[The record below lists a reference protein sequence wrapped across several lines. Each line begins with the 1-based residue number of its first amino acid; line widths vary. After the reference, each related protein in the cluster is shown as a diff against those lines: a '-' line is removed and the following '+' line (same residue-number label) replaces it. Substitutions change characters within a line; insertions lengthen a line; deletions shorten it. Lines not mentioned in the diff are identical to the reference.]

1 MTDYPNNIPAKLEI
15 IKASEIIPKEVR
27 WLWYPYI
34 PFGKVTLLQGDPG
47 DGKSSVFRSCYLFSS
62 RFNLKSC
69 SSNCCFLIRSTVS
82 CFNNCS
88 FVIVNS

>member
-1 MTDYPNNIPAKLEI
+1 MTDYPNNTPAKLEI

-47 DGKSSVFRSCYLFSS
+47 DGKSTQEELV
-62 RFNLKSC
+62 KA
-69 SSNCCFLIRSTVS
+69 LIAKEAMALQEAEVA
-82 CFNNCS
+82 
-88 FVIVNS
+88 

>member
-15 IKASEIIPKEVR
+15 IKASGITPKEVR

-47 DGKSSVFRSCYLFSS
+47 DGKS
-62 RFNLKSC
+62 K
-69 SSNCCFLIRSTVS
+69 LIRLSTLSLIHISEPTRRV
-82 CFNNCS
+82 
-88 FVIVNS
+88 

>member
-1 MTDYPNNIPAKLEI
+1 MTDYQNNILAKLEI

-47 DGKSSVFRSCYLFSS
+47 DGKICGNSWKKKRW
-62 RFNLKSC
+62 LKTKK
-69 SSNCCFLIRSTVS
+69 IRRSTCLEYIMSLENGPVGIA
-82 CFNNCS
+82 F
-88 FVIVNS
+88 

>member
-1 MTDYPNNIPAKLEI
+1 MTDYQNNILAKLEI

-47 DGKSSVFRSCYLFSS
+47 DGKICG
-62 RFNLKSC
+62 
-69 SSNCCFLIRSTVS
+69 
-82 CFNNCS
+82 
-88 FVIVNS
+88 NS